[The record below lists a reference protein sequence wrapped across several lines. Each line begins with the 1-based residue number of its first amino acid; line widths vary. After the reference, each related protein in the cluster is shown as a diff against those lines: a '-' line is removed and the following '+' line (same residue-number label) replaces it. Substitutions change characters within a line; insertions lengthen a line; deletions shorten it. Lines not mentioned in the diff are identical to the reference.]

1 MRGERREFV
10 EVIFRE
16 IAVANDLEIEVREIA
31 EERVHSLLKVL
42 QEMGST
48 SFLVETFQDHRP
60 YSSSTIISRR
70 N

>member
-31 EERVHSLLKVL
+31 EERVHSLLKVFKRL
-42 QEMGST
+42 VRHL
-48 SFLVETFQDHRP
+48 FLSKLFR
-60 YSSSTIISRR
+60 IIAHILHPP
-70 N
+70 